1 MTSVKDDERTADR
14 AATTAQMR
22 RLLRDLEHEV
32 TRAMR
37 INLDP
42 AGVSVDEWAVI
53 SLLSDG
59 QGHPMSEVIAATG
72 VPSPTAT
79 RIVDR
84 LVSSALLHRAVDPA
98 DRRKVLVVLSPRG
111 KRLYA
116 RLMPAQSQLAVLL
129 EHQVGKAEF
138 AELMKRLAGAT
149 DALRQ
154 HSQAPPSADTRRGD
168 AR

>member
-1 MTSVKDDERTADR
+1 MTTVDDDERTTHRGAM
-14 AATTAQMR
+14 TAQIR
-22 RLLRDLEHEV
+22 RLLRDLEREV

-84 LVSSALLHRAVDPA
+84 LVGSALLHRAVDPA
-98 DRRKVLVVLSPRG
+98 DRRRVLVVLSPRG
-111 KRLYA
+111 KKLYA
-116 RLMPAQSQLAVLL
+116 RLMPAQSHIADLL
-129 EHQVGKAEF
+129 EGRIGNTEL
-138 AELMKRLAGAT
+138 AELLKRLAGT
-149 DALRQ
+149 TEALRQ
-154 HSQAPPSADTRRGD
+154 HS
-168 AR
+168 